1 MLCSQPFKWGT
12 HIFARVYVEYRLD
25 YASVGGYLIIA
36 SKLLEVGKSNTL
48 LDFDRLFLFFL
59 RKTTRDY
66 VNRGKQRRWL
76 VQMRVTISLW
86 FKRRDILLYAALF

>member
-36 SKLLEVGKSNTL
+36 SKSFEVGKSNTL

-59 RKTTRDY
+59 RETTRDY
-66 VNRGKQRRWL
+66 VNRSVPGQTTTL
-76 VQMRVTISLW
+76 VGPDARNDLIMV
-86 FKRRDILLYAALF
+86 